1 MGSEHFAD
9 RLVAAIK
16 AKGNPVCVGI
26 DPRLDQIPEF
36 LKTIQTTIHGE
47 TVQAAAGSF
56 LEFGKGI
63 IDAVYDLVPCV
74 KPQIAFYEQ
83 YGAAGIKAFEETC
96 AYAQEKGLIVIA
108 DGKRN
113 DIGTTA
119 EAYAAA
125 YLGEVPM
132 FEGAMAESPFKVDAL
147 TVTPYL
153 GYDGIKP
160 FAEACRKKGKGM
172 FVLVKTSNPS
182 SGDLQDQVLDEKVG
196 EGFGSSGRLKNY
208 ELIAHLLESWG
219 ADEVGESGYSFMGAV
234 VGATH
239 PVQAGELRKLL
250 PQTIFLVPGYGAQG
264 AGVNEV
270 KSCFNKDGLGAI
282 VNSSRAIIFAYQ
294 QPEYCER
301 FAPENYADA
310 AREATEKMAREL
322 RRVA

>member
-1 MGSEHFAD
+1 MGSEKKSMGKTFHFAD
-9 RLVAAIK
+9 RLIAAIK
-16 AKGNPVCVGI
+16 SKGNPVCVGI

-36 LKTIQTTIHGE
+36 LKAIQTTIHGE
-47 TVQAAAGSF
+47 TMAAAAGSF

-63 IDAVYDLVPCV
+63 IDAVADLVPCV
-74 KPQIAFYEQ
+74 KPQMAFYEQ

-96 AYAQEKGLIVIA
+96 AYATSKGLVVIA

-119 EAYAAA
+119 EAYANA
-125 YLGEVPM
+125 YLGEVPL
-132 FEGAMAESPFKVDAL
+132 FEGEVGESPFKVDAL

-182 SGDLQDQVLDEKVG
+182 SGDLQDQILETKM
-196 EGFGSSGRLKNY
+196 KNY
-208 ELIAHLLESWG
+208 QLMAHLLESWG
-219 ADEVGESGYSFMGAV
+219 ADDVGESGYSFMGAV

-264 AGVNEV
+264 AGAKEV
-270 KSCFNKDGLGAI
+270 KPCFNKDGLGVI
-282 VNSSRAIIFAYQ
+282 VNSSRGIIFAYQ
-294 QPEYCER
+294 QPGYAER

-310 AREATEKMAREL
+310 AREAAATMAGEL
-322 RRVA
+322 RAIFV